1 MMDTGVANWVMSKM
15 YLDWKKTEDVHLHH
29 GMSSLAKFSGTDIGM
44 RNCQLAM
51 DLMGEAGVRQNM
63 GMEKRLRD
71 AKLLQIYE
79 GSNQMNRL
87 TMFKCLIAP
96 EYPQI
101 RVFEQ

>member
-1 MMDTGVANWVMSKM
+1 
-15 YLDWKKTEDVHLHH
+15 
-29 GMSSLAKFSGTDIGM
+29 M

-51 DLMGEAGVRQNM
+51 DLMGEAGLRHDN

-79 GSNQMNRL
+79 STNQMNRL
-87 TMFKCLIAP
+87 IVFKGLIAP
-96 EYPQI
+96 AYPQA